1 MLLVLTDLAS
11 TKAFVPAAGTIL
23 QSYAQFRDWD
33 NQSTSS
39 VPSWMNVACT
49 LPVPAAGTATKTLA
63 TKSGSCG
70 ANTLASL
77 KTGPSTNVRG
87 TTAANTSTCRYDLL
101 TNAEIGDGSAYSTN
115 ASATVAG
122 TTTSL
127 CLWARPFSA
136 TGVSALAIGS
146 PVTYISGFNVW
157 GTASATAVAFSG
169 DSGSRSYTVVDG
181 ALALVATSAVVSIM
195 SLAF

>member
-1 MLLVLTDLAS
+1 
-11 TKAFVPAAGTIL
+11 
-23 QSYAQFRDWD
+23 
-33 NQSTSS
+33 
-39 VPSWMNVACT
+39 MNVACT

-101 TNAEIGDGSAYSTN
+101 TGAEIGDGSAYQTT
-115 ASATVAG
+115 ATATVPG
-122 TTTSL
+122 TTSGL
-127 CLWARPFSA
+127 CLWARPLSA
-136 TGVSALAIGS
+136 TGISALTIGS

-157 GTASATAVAFSG
+157 GTAAATAVAFSG

-181 ALALVATSAVVSIM
+181 ALALAATSALVSIM

>member
-1 MLLVLTDLAS
+1 
-11 TKAFVPAAGTIL
+11 
-23 QSYAQFRDWD
+23 
-33 NQSTSS
+33 
-39 VPSWMNVACT
+39 MNVACALT
-49 LPVPAAGTATKTLA
+49 VPGTATKTLA

-77 KTGPSTNVRG
+77 KAGPFTSVRG
-87 TTAANTSTCRYDLL
+87 TTPANTSTCRYDLL
-101 TNAEIGDGSAYSTN
+101 TGAEIGDGSAYSTN
-115 ASATVAG
+115 ASASVAG

-157 GTASATAVAFSG
+157 GTAAATAVAFSG
-169 DSGSRSYTVVDG
+169 DSGSRSYTVVDS